1 MKCNFFNFYQYS
13 YQLKCGIARPDP
25 IFSTGFTLIELI
37 MVILVMGILA
47 AVAAPRFAGHS
58 MELSGAAK
66 KLAMDIRYCQ
76 ELNMIRQG
84 DDWRLGFAADHYYI
98 WWDKNHDEAKDAA
111 EPYAVDP
118 VGQVDY
124 QVTLN
129 SMHLDSLNLNPAA
142 ISSFGFS
149 GQGKPIYSG
158 SDDDYSGIDF
168 TLIKG
173 SEQVIL
179 HLESVTGNVF

>member
-1 MKCNFFNFYQYS
+1 
-13 YQLKCGIARPDP
+13 
-25 IFSTGFTLIELI
+25 

-84 DDWRLGFAADHYYI
+84 EDWRLGFAADHYYL
-98 WWDKNHDEAKDAA
+98 WWDKNHNEAKDAA

-124 QVTLN
+124 QIYLN
-129 SMHLDSLNLNPAA
+129 SMHLDSLSLNPAG
-142 ISSFGFS
+142 ISSIGFS
-149 GQGKPIYSG
+149 GQGKPQYSG
-158 SDDDYSGIDF
+158 SDSDYSGINF
-168 TLIKG
+168 ILSKG
-173 SEQVIL
+173 NEQETL
-179 HLESVTGNVF
+179 HLESVTGNVI

>member
-1 MKCNFFNFYQYS
+1 MIKT
-13 YQLKCGIARPDP
+13 A
-25 IFSTGFTLIELI
+25 TGFTLIELI

-47 AVAAPRFAGHS
+47 VVAAPRFTGHS
-58 MELSGAAK
+58 LELSAAAK

-84 DDWRLGFAADHYYI
+84 EDWRLGFATDHYYL

-124 QVTLN
+124 LVSLH
-129 SMHLDSLNLNPAA
+129 SMHLDSLA
-142 ISSFGFS
+142 ISPSGISSIGFT

-158 SDDDYSGIDF
+158 SDGDYDGITF
-168 TLIKG
+168 TLAKG
-173 SEQVIL
+173 SEQITL
-179 HLESVTGNVF
+179 KMESITGNVNYGN